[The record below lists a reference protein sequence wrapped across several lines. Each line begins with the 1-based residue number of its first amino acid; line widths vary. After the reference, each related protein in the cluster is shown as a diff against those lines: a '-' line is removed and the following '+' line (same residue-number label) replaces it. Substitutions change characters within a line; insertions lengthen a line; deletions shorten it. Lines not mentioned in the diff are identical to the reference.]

1 MADMS
6 GNASYFENNDDSNQ
20 LEFQQYVPSDNTDSD
35 DSYQTL
41 PANTSPKRYLLGRVT
56 VRPSFWNTS
65 VQEVTQYPYNIN
77 GDTILMLDKTI
88 KTYDQWRWGKQS
100 AKTMKKLK
108 INGASF
114 SGKAFHQNYRSS
126 LFCSNLSCSYR
137 TRTEIRGIDTSL
149 LERKNYCRECKK
161 KI

>member
-6 GNASYFENNDDSNQ
+6 GNASDAENNDNTNQ
-20 LEFQQYVPSDNTDSD
+20 PEFQEFVPSDNTYSD

-41 PANTSPKRYLLGRVT
+41 PANTSPKNDLLGRVT

-88 KTYDQWRWGKQS
+88 KTYD
-100 AKTMKKLK
+100 
-108 INGASF
+108 
-114 SGKAFHQNYRSS
+114 
-126 LFCSNLSCSYR
+126 
-137 TRTEIRGIDTSL
+137 
-149 LERKNYCRECKK
+149 
-161 KI
+161 